1 MVNGTAYFRFPNT
14 MLWGAYSPLQSLSCL
29 EQSDSLSVASNTR
42 AAPPMNVTRKG
53 KGARSSRDA
62 MRPDTLVGGEDQAPG
77 RSSKKEFLVIIFP
90 GDLPALKVAASP
102 VPAPLDSRRL
112 QPPLPLS
119 ASTTPPR
126 PCDVIQ

>member
-1 MVNGTAYFRFPNT
+1 
-14 MLWGAYSPLQSLSCL
+14 
-29 EQSDSLSVASNTR
+29 
-42 AAPPMNVTRKG
+42 MNVTRNG
-53 KGARSSRDA
+53 KG
-62 MRPDTLVGGEDQAPG
+62 QG
-77 RSSKKEFLVIIFP
+77 RHVTPCGRTRLSEAKIKRRADRRKKEFLVIIFP